1 MVSTPPGSVAVPQC
15 GQKRLPEG
23 MDARQ
28 AAQDTGADYR
38 RPRPTL
44 NDNHG
49 PRVMIGQRFGSYE
62 FVEKLGQGGMGEVYR
77 ARDTKLNRD
86 VAIKILPA
94 AFAADPARLARF
106 DTEGQ
111 TLARLNHP
119 NIAHVYGVLEIDG
132 GNAIVMELVEG
143 EDLSARLARGA
154 LPIDEALTVARQ
166 IAAALAAAHELGVI
180 HRDLKPAN
188 IKVRADG
195 DVKVLDF
202 GLAKALGPGSDGQPS
217 PDAAN
222 SPTLTVRGTKMGMI
236 VGTAAYMAPEQ
247 ARGKAVDR
255 RADVWAFGL
264 VLFEML
270 TGRRAFAGEN
280 VSDVIAAVLRDPVP
294 LDRLPAGTPDAARR
308 LLRRCLDKD
317 RAARLDSMSAARL
330 EIDEALQD
338 PVTFRPRSQLPV
350 DLPEIP
356 PGGFQLPAAD
366 APGNA
371 GGSSDQRPP
380 SDNRAPE
387 DRAPENRAAEHRAA
401 PALRR
406 NRDASARNPVVVVLL
421 VAVAAWLGI
430 TQPWKRLPASTGMQ
444 IAIDP
449 GFDGTVVSDLHT
461 EMAFSPD
468 GRTIAF
474 SGRER
479 EGGRTRLYL
488 RRLDRLDATALQGT
502 EDASFPF
509 FSPDGKWIGFFL
521 PGRLCK
527 TPIDGGAVSVLA
539 DVQIPRG
546 AVWGEDGVIT
556 FAPLAIPNAGLQRV
570 PSAGGAVTPLGPMA
584 PGHITQRWPQVLP
597 GGRTFLYTGSSSVD
611 TFEAACLVTQE
622 IGGTPKVVHCGG
634 YAWRYVPDGHV
645 LYVNGGTLFAAPF
658 DLSKLA
664 ITGPA
669 VAVVPQVRGAPASGA
684 AQFAVSP
691 DGTLAYLPG
700 DAAEQSIVRLVDR
713 DGSSRTLT
721 NVPPGWQTI
730 AFSSDGTQLAF
741 DSASSNAG
749 IWLYDVNRGTA
760 SRLTRSH
767 DDSTPVWSPDG
778 RRLAYSSAVDG
789 PGTLWTLPADGS
801 DQPRRLTTHA
811 FLQVPDSWSPDGRA
825 LLFSQ
830 ATQRNQFD
838 LWLLPIESDGVSGFK
853 AGTPKPFVE
862 TAANEGFGT
871 FSPDGKWIAYTS
883 DDSGT
888 YQVYVRAASGS
899 GGRYQVSATNG
910 VWPQW
915 SRAKAE
921 LLFGALDNRVMSVT
935 WSVENGAFRS
945 SRPEPWTPARY
956 ESRSTFPPFALHP
969 DGSRLAMAVEPSP
982 AQARSVVLVTGFAA
996 GLSAK
1001 TRRAP

>member
-1 MVSTPPGSVAVPQC
+1 MYPSRTFPV
-15 GQKRLPEG
+15 
-23 MDARQ
+23 
-28 AAQDTGADYR
+28 
-38 RPRPTL
+38 
-44 NDNHG
+44 
-49 PRVMIGQRFGSYE
+49 IGQRFGSYE
-62 FVEKLGQGGMGEVYR
+62 ILEKLGQGGMGEVYR

-86 VAIKILPA
+86 VAIKIVSA

-119 NIAHVYGVLEIDG
+119 NIAHVYGVIEIDG
-132 GNAIVMELVEG
+132 GSAIVMELVEG
-143 EDLSARLARGA
+143 EDLSARIARGA
-154 LPIDEALTVARQ
+154 MPIDEALTVARQ
-166 IAAALAAAHELGVI
+166 IAAALAAAHEIGVV
-180 HRDLKPAN
+180 HRDLTPAN
-188 IKVRADG
+188 VKVRADG

-202 GLAKALGPGSDGQPS
+202 GLAKALGPLTDGVS

-222 SPTLTVRGTKMGMI
+222 SPTLTVRGTKMGMV
-236 VGTAAYMAPEQ
+236 VGTVAYMAPEQ
-247 ARGKAVDR
+247 ARGKTVDR
-255 RADVWAFGL
+255 RVDVWAFGL

-270 TGRRAFAGEN
+270 TGRRAFTGDA
-280 VSDVIAAVLRDPVP
+280 VSDVIASVLRDPVP

-317 RAARLDSMSAARL
+317 RSTRLDSMSAARL
-330 EIDEALQD
+330 EIDEALLD

-350 DLPEIP
+350 DLPERP
-356 PGGFQLPAAD
+356 PGGFQLPAAT
-366 APGNA
+366 APAANA
-371 GGSSDQRPP
+371 
-380 SDNRAPE
+380 APE
-387 DRAPENRAAEHRAA
+387 KAVASTPERHR
-401 PALRR
+401 
-406 NRDASARNPVVVVLL
+406 DTSARNPVAVVLL

-430 TQPWKRLPASTGMQ
+430 TQPWKTSRPSTAMQ

-449 GFDGTVVSDLHT
+449 GFDGAIVPDLHT
-461 EMAFSPD
+461 EIAFAPD

-474 SGRER
+474 VGRPGD
-479 EGGRTRLYL
+479 GGRTRLYL
-488 RRLDRLDATALQGT
+488 RHLDRLDASPLPGT

-509 FSPDGKWIGFFL
+509 FSPDGKWLGFFL
-521 PGRLCK
+521 PGRLGK
-527 TPIDGGAVSVLA
+527 IPIDGGAVTLLASV
-539 DVQIPRG
+539 QSPRG
-546 AVWGEDGVIT
+546 AVWGADDVIT
-556 FAPLAIPNAGLQRV
+556 FAPLAIPNGALQRV
-570 PSAGGAVTPLGPMA
+570 PASGGAVTPLGPMA
-584 PGHITQRWPQVLP
+584 AGHTTQRWPQALP
-597 GGRTFLYTGSSSVD
+597 DGRTFLYTGSPSVD
-611 TFEAACLVTQE
+611 AFEDACLVAQE
-622 IGGTPKVVHCGG
+622 IGGTPKVVQCGG
-634 YAWRYVPDGHV
+634 YAWRYVADGHV

-658 DLSKLA
+658 DVSRLA

-669 VAVVPQVRGAPASGA
+669 VAVVPHLRSAPASGA

-700 DAAEQSIVRLVDR
+700 DPAEQDSVPLVDR
-713 DGSSRTLT
+713 EGRSRTLL

-730 AFSSDGTQLAF
+730 AFSPDGRQLAL
-741 DSASSNAG
+741 DSASANAG
-749 IWLYDVNRGTA
+749 IWVYDVNRGAA

-789 PGTLWTLPADGS
+789 PGALWTIAADGS
-801 DQPRRLTTHA
+801 GQAQRLTTHA
-811 FLQVPDSWSPDGRA
+811 FLQVPDSWSPDGRT

-830 ATQRNQFD
+830 GTERNQFD
-838 LWLLPIESDGVSGFK
+838 LWILPIESGAASGIK
-853 AGTPKPFVE
+853 AGTPRPFVE

-888 YQVYVRAASGS
+888 YQVYVRAASGA
-899 GGRYQVSATNG
+899 GGRYQVSATSG

-915 SRAKAE
+915 SRTKAE
-921 LLFGALDNRVMSVT
+921 LLFGALDHRVMSVT

-956 ESRSTFPPFALHP
+956 EPRSAFSPFVLHP
-969 DGSRLAMAVEPSP
+969 DGTRLAMAIESAPP
-982 AQARSVVLVTGFAA
+982 RTRSLVLVTDFAA